1 MIGPI
6 QARLTLAEEERAVL
20 ISRQPGSQ
28 HKITPEFFTVLEK
41 VARIKADCQVI
52 IIRMGLLLLIIIMCQ
67 VLLSAGH
74 QAAALST
81 MDQMSDLQEA
91 ALDRSVSM
99 SHYI

>member
-1 MIGPI
+1 M
-6 QARLTLAEEERAVL
+6 L

-52 IIRMGLLLLIIIMCQ
+52 IISMFLLLIIMSQ

-99 SHYI
+99 SHYNPL